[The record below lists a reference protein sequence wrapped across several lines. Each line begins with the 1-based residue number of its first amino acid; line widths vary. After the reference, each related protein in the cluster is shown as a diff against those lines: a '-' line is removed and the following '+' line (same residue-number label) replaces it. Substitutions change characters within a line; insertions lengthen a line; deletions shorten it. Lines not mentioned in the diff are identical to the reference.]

1 MINPKIE
8 NAHTELCKAINANR
22 HSLGEGQTY
31 HLLNLADTLANEG
44 DEYSTPYHYYNHES
58 ALTVLK
64 TTSRRLMYLQER
76 LRADQ
81 QLIAA
86 QLKAWNTT
94 E

>member
-1 MINPKIE
+1 MNLNTTTMINPKIE

-44 DEYSTPYHYYNHES
+44 DDSKTS
-58 ALTVLK
+58 QQMVLK
-64 TTSRRLMYLQER
+64 ATSRRLMYLQER
-76 LRADQ
+76 LRTDQ

>member
-44 DEYSTPYHYYNHES
+44 DEYSKNNS
-58 ALTVLK
+58 QQAVLK
-64 TTSRRLMYLQER
+64 ATSRRLMYLQER

>member
-1 MINPKIE
+1 MNLNITTMINPKIE

-22 HSLGEGQTY
+22 HGLGSEQYT
-31 HLLNLADTLANEG
+31 LLINLADTLANEG
-44 DEYSTPYHYYNHES
+44 DEYTTES
-58 ALTVLK
+58 ALMVLK

-76 LRADQ
+76 LRTDQ

>member
-22 HSLGEGQTY
+22 HGLGEGQTY

-44 DEYSTPYHYYNHES
+44 DEYSKNNS
-58 ALTVLK
+58 QQAVLK
-64 TTSRRLMYLQER
+64 ATSRRLMYLQER
-76 LRADQ
+76 LRTDQ

-86 QLKAWNTT
+86 QLKVWNTT